1 MNPRLL
7 EAIAG
12 NDIQTFVNLVQNNEG
27 LLLQATGES
36 KDSVLHLAARFGHV
50 ELVSEIIKLFPD
62 LVSAKNISEEIPLH
76 EACRQGNVDV
86 VMLLFEANPW
96 IACTRNT
103 EKQTPYFTACSYGHV
118 DVVNSFSNHFPNV
131 LDFEDGVLCPL
142 HVSTS
147 EGHVGKLMMFIFF
160 CPILQVGLINVLKS

>member
-118 DVVNSFSNHFPNV
+118 DKAMS
-131 LDFEDGVLCPL
+131 
-142 HVSTS
+142 VS
-147 EGHVGKLMMFIFF
+147 
-160 CPILQVGLINVLKS
+160 